1 MADEKAGTNLC
12 PLAFVSVI
20 TESPKNWS
28 FYILLIPLGL
38 KVAAT
43 PLRLPPPP
51 QLINVLYLY
60 INEEIK
66 HM

>member
-1 MADEKAGTNLC
+1 MADEKAATNFC

-43 PLRLPPPP
+43 PLRLPHSSST
-51 QLINVLYLY
+51 INVLYLY